1 MKIKTREHNHRSPEA
16 AGFRMTDR
24 DRQALRLVAELRA
37 VRRDDVGV
45 MLATL
50 AGRGAHR
57 LGPRTTRDVIAR
69 WTSQG
74 LVVTEP
80 YPGQGPA
87 VVLPTPRTA
96 ALAHLGRPKPPSWT
110 DTPHTLTT
118 AAVAGFYLA
127 RLGGEWQ
134 SELRLRGILPRTEH
148 LPDGV
153 WHPPADAPPVAVEVE
168 RNGKSAERWAA
179 IAGQLLS
186 NYHRVDY
193 WLSPETLPVWQR
205 WASENLPEAARARV
219 GVYSIE
225 QNGLA
230 R

>member
-1 MKIKTREHNHRSPEA
+1 MKSNTRERNLRTLEA
-16 AGFRMTDR
+16 AGFRLTDR
-24 DRQALRLVAELRA
+24 DRKALRLVAELRA

-45 MLATL
+45 LLAAL
-50 AGRGAHR
+50 ADRSVPLGA
-57 LGPRTTRDVIAR
+57 RTTRDVIAR
-69 WTSQG
+69 WQEQG
-74 LVVTEP
+74 LVTTDP

-87 VVLPTPRTA
+87 VVLPTARAA

-118 AAVAGFYLA
+118 AAVAGCYLIGP
-127 RLGGEWQ
+127 GGEWQ
-134 SELRLRGILPRTEH
+134 SELRLRGVLPRTEH

-153 WHPPADAPPVAVEVE
+153 WHPPGDAPPVAVEVE

-186 NYHRVDY
+186 NYHHVHY

-219 GVYSIE
+219 GVYNIE